1 MWVLVLWGTQSWMQM
16 RLACLLLFL
25 WGQSCANSRVKFTWA
40 FHLMMALFQG
50 SGEGLLKLVGN
61 HASKEKCHS
70 TLLRVQLDFRSL
82 SQQLKA
88 EDLHTKGCQAAQLLI
103 LLSSGKQNCFRLF
116 TPRNDSTCL
125 WLSFHFLNPNALN
138 WELRGPW
145 APSAPQHS
153 QSLLIKPTLPTPFL
167 LHFCLFFIHPY
178 TLKICTELCT
188 WSLPGVCKTNIPLRW
203 LTSSQAQSI
212 PVPDLD
218 PCFKQQKGEVKN
230 RNTNTGTFR

>member
-1 MWVLVLWGTQSWMQM
+1 MSFSLNDAIISGRWGGLVEIS
-16 RLACLLLFL
+16 
-25 WGQSCANSRVKFTWA
+25 GQSC
-40 FHLMMALFQG
+40 FQG
-50 SGEGLLKLVGN
+50 KVSLNSAESPAGLQKSQPAAEGWGPAHKRLPSCTAFDSPKQWEAELLPIV
-61 HASKEKCHS
+61 HSKEWLNLPV
-70 TLLRVQLDFRSL
+70 TFLSL
-82 SQQLKA
+82 SA
-88 EDLHTKGCQAAQLLI
+88 F
-103 LLSSGKQNCFRLF
+103 S
-116 TPRNDSTCL
+116 
-125 WLSFHFLNPNALN
+125 LNPSALN

-153 QSLLIKPTLPTPFL
+153 QSLLRKPTLPTPFL

-178 TLKICTELCT
+178 TVKICTELCT

-218 PCFKQQKGEVKN
+218 PRFKQQKGEVKN